1 MAESFFSRL
10 ASYSQNPN
18 KRSVENFLTEVLAY
32 LINTDKAFRHTFIK
46 YVIPR
51 PPIRRGFKDAT
62 AFPQQTIGRGIVDL
76 VLEDA
81 RSKLLW
87 SKLLVEVKMGAR
99 ETETKIYGHG
109 RVPQIQ
115 KYLSLRAGWVAYLTT
130 RDVPRPDVRSKFF
143 LGHFSIEDLHGHLD
157 RKRLSATGKLLL
169 DFLED
174 NDMKPVEPF
183 TVADLRIAEQSFKF
197 AKKCKAVLAEVK
209 NDVEPKFRTIFHKRT
224 GFAACYFSPEYN
236 SAYCATRFRY
246 GVATGLYLFF
256 EPWERELG
264 FGVSV
269 VISRKKMYLVNR
281 HLKWGE
287 FENQLYSWHP
297 VKNGI
302 RPVILVQKAL
312 RDMQVL
318 KLALDKAKRH

>member
-32 LINTDKAFRHTFIK
+32 LINTDKAFRHAFIQ
-46 YVIPR
+46 YLISNPSM
-51 PPIRRGFKDAT
+51 RRGFKDAS
-62 AFPQQTIGRGIVDL
+62 ALPQQTIGRGIVDL
-76 VLEDA
+76 VLEG
-81 RSKLLW
+81 SS
-87 SKLLVEVKMGAR
+87 SKLLVEVKVGAR
-99 ETETKIYGHG
+99 ETETKIYGQG
-109 RVPQIQ
+109 WVPQIQ
-115 KYLSLRAGWVAYLTT
+115 KYLSYRAGWVVYLTT

-143 LGHFSIEDLHGHLD
+143 FGHFSIEDLHGHLD

-183 TVADLRIAEQSFKF
+183 TVADLRNAEQSFKF

-236 SAYCATRFRY
+236 SAYCATTRFRY
-246 GVATGLYLFF
+246 GVATGLYLFL
-256 EPWERELG
+256 EPWERKLG
-264 FGVSV
+264 FGVSA
-269 VISRKKMYLVNR
+269 VISRKSMYLVNR
-281 HLKWGE
+281 HLKWEE
-287 FENQLYSWHP
+287 FQNQLYTWYP
-297 VKNGI
+297 VKTGI
-302 RPVILVQKAL
+302 RPGVLVQKAI
-312 RDMQVL
+312 RDMQAL
-318 KLALDKAKRH
+318 KVALDKA